1 MTREEQPEPE
11 QPPRLSQRISG
22 LIVLISVLTIVGLAI
37 ADFAD
42 DGKVAREW
50 IAALLFIALTFG
62 GYGADRIF
70 GRFFGP

>member
-1 MTREEQPEPE
+1 MASKKQPDPE

-22 LIVLISVLTIVGLAI
+22 LIVLLSVLTIVGLAI

-50 IAALLFIALTFG
+50 IWALLGIALTFG
-62 GYGADRIF
+62 GYGVDRIF
-70 GRFFGP
+70 GRRFGP